1 MGLVRERLS
10 SGSARLDTV
19 LGGGLPLYGT
29 NLIIGPPGSG
39 KTILAQQYV
48 FHNATV
54 ERPAL
59 YLSTVSEPLE
69 KILRYG
75 QSLEFFD
82 KSAVGSRV
90 VYDDLGESLNEA
102 GLSGVLARLTALL
115 REHRP
120 GLLVIDSFKALRAYA
135 ADTGEIRRFLHN
147 LAGQLTAMAVST
159 FWIGEYDAAEAADAP
174 ECAVA
179 DVIISLRTERS
190 AEQEARVLQV
200 MKLRGS
206 GFISGQ
212 HAYRLSPRGLTVY
225 PRMADTV
232 SVDTYDLVFA
242 RATSGVP
249 LLDEMLSDGF
259 WEGSSTLV
267 AGPSGAGKTLLALHF
282 AFAVIEPGQKCV
294 FATFQENPVQLERIL
309 RGYSW
314 SLRDERI
321 ELMYRPPVDLL
332 LDEWVYDLLELVDRV
347 GAKRVVIDSLGDLR
361 AVCHDELRFREYMYS
376 LLQRCAL
383 RNVSV
388 MMTQEV
394 AELFGVTRLSEYGI
408 SHLSD
413 NVVLLQFL
421 RGDSEVKRAITV
433 LKTRGSAHD
442 PQIRQFEITS
452 DGFSLGRQFQPEQSL
467 L

>member
-1 MGLVRERLS
+1 VSGRLS
-10 SGSARLDTV
+10 SGSDRLDTV

-48 FHNATV
+48 FHNATN

-75 QSLEFFD
+75 QSLHFFD

-90 VYDDLGESLNEA
+90 VYDDLGKTLNDA
-102 GLSGVLARLTALL
+102 GLSGVLGQLTSLL
-115 REHRP
+115 RDHRP

-135 ADTGEIRRFLHN
+135 ADAGEIRRFLHN
-147 LAGQLTAMAVST
+147 LAGHLSAMAVSA
-159 FWIGEYDAAEAADAP
+159 FWIGEYDSSEVANAP

-179 DVIISLRTERS
+179 DAIISLESQRG
-190 AEQEARVLQV
+190 AEADARVLRV

-206 GFISGQ
+206 GFIAGE
-212 HAYRLSPRGLTVY
+212 HAYRLSPDGLTIY

-232 SVDTYDLVFA
+232 SADAYDLVFD
-242 RATSGVP
+242 RTTSGVP

-267 AGPSGAGKTLLALHF
+267 AGPSGAGKTLVALHF
-282 AFAVIEPGQKCV
+282 AFAGVEPGQKCV

-309 RGYSW
+309 HGYSW
-314 SLRDERI
+314 SLTDERI
-321 ELMYRPPVDLL
+321 ELLYRPPVDLL
-332 LDEWVYDLLELVDRV
+332 LDEWVYDLLDLVDRT
-347 GAKRVVIDSLGDLR
+347 GARRVVIDSLGDLR
-361 AVCHDELRFREYMYS
+361 AVCPDELRFREYMYS

-421 RGDSEVKRAITV
+421 RGDSEIKRAITV

-442 PQIRQFEITS
+442 PQIRQFDITE
-452 DGFSLGRQFQPEQSL
+452 DGLSLGKHFQPEQSL
-467 L
+467 S

>member
-1 MGLVRERLS
+1 VSERLS
-10 SGSARLDTV
+10 SGSARLDAV

-48 FHNATV
+48 FHNATT
-54 ERPAL
+54 ERPGL
-59 YLSTVSEPLE
+59 YLSTVSEPLD

-75 QSLEFFD
+75 QSLDFFD
-82 KSAVGSRV
+82 KSAIGSRV
-90 VYDDLGESLNEA
+90 VYDDLGQSLNDA
-102 GLSGVLARLTALL
+102 GLPGVLTQLTTLL
-115 REHRP
+115 RDYRP

-135 ADTGEIRRFLHN
+135 ADAGEIRRFLHN
-147 LAGQLTAMAVST
+147 LAGQLSAMAVSA
-159 FWIGEYDAAEAADAP
+159 FWIGEYDSAEAAEAP

-179 DVIISLRTERS
+179 DVIISLRTLRT
-190 AEQEARVLQV
+190 AEQESRVLHV

-212 HAYRLSPRGLTVY
+212 HAYRLSPEGLTVF

-232 SVDTYDLVFA
+232 SVEGYDLVFD

-249 LLDEMLSDGF
+249 LLDDMLSDGY

-282 AFAVIEPGQKCV
+282 AFAGIAPGQRCI

-314 SLRDERI
+314 SLSDERI

-332 LDEWVYDLLELVDRV
+332 LDEWVYDLLDLVDRT

-361 AVCHDELRFREYMYS
+361 AVCQDELRFREYMYS

-421 RGDSEVKRAITV
+421 RGDSEIKRAITV

-442 PQIRQFEITS
+442 PQIRQFEITAQ
-452 DGFSLGRQFQPEQSL
+452 GFSLGKHFQPEQSL

>member
-1 MGLVRERLS
+1 MGPVSQRLS
-10 SGSARLDTV
+10 SGSARLDNV

-29 NLIIGPPGSG
+29 NLIIGPPGCG

-48 FHNATV
+48 FHNATT

-75 QSLEFFD
+75 QSLDFFD
-82 KSAVGSRV
+82 KAAVGSRV
-90 VYDDLGESLNEA
+90 VYDDLGESLNDA
-102 GLSGVLARLTALL
+102 GLSGVQAQLTALL
-115 REHRP
+115 RERRP

-135 ADTGEIRRFLHN
+135 SDAGEIRRFLHN
-147 LAGQLTAMAVST
+147 LAGQLTALAVSA
-159 FWIGEYDAAEAADAP
+159 FWIGEYGAAEAVDAP

-179 DVIISLRTERS
+179 DAIISLSTERS
-190 AEQEARVLQV
+190 AEQETRVLQV

-232 SVDTYDLVFA
+232 SVEAYDLIFE

-249 LLDEMLSDGF
+249 LLDEMLSEGYR
-259 WEGSSTLV
+259 EGSSTLV

-282 AFAVIEPGQKCV
+282 AFAGIEPRQKCV
-294 FATFQENPVQLERIL
+294 FATFQENPVQLERTL

-314 SLRDERI
+314 SLSDDRI

-421 RGDSEVKRAITV
+421 RGDSEIKRAITV

-442 PQIRQFEITS
+442 PQIRQFEITA
-452 DGFSLGRQFQPEQSL
+452 DGLVLGQHFQPEQSL

>member
-1 MGLVRERLS
+1 
-10 SGSARLDTV
+10 
-19 LGGGLPLYGT
+19 
-29 NLIIGPPGSG
+29 
-39 KTILAQQYV
+39 LAQQYV
-48 FHNATV
+48 FYNATV
-54 ERPAL
+54 ARPAL

-75 QSLEFFD
+75 QSLDFFD

-90 VYDDLGESLNEA
+90 VYDDLGESLNDA
-102 GLSGVLARLTALL
+102 GLSGALARLTALL

-135 ADTGEIRRFLHN
+135 TDAGEIRRFLHN
-147 LAGQLTAMAVST
+147 LAGQLTAMAIST
-159 FWIGEYDAAEAADAP
+159 FWIGEHGAAEAVDAP

-179 DVIISLRTERS
+179 DAIISLSTQRS
-190 AEQEARVLQV
+190 AEQEVRVLQV

-212 HAYRLSPRGLTVY
+212 HAYRLSPKGLTVY

-232 SVDTYDLVFA
+232 SVDGYDLIFD

-249 LLDEMLSDGF
+249 LLDEMLSAGY

-267 AGPSGAGKTLLALHF
+267 AGPSGAGKTLIALHF
-282 AFAVIEPGQKCV
+282 AFAASDPGQKCV

-314 SLRDERI
+314 SLSDERI

-383 RNVSV
+383 RNVSI

-442 PQIRQFEITS
+442 PQIRQFEITAE
-452 DGFSLGRQFQPEQSL
+452 GFSLGRQFQPEQSL